1 MNFPIL
7 NTCSLRINAFFPSID
22 KSLKGWKE
30 VEYEVVRDAF
40 DNCITVSRSK
50 KKKNSS
56 IVGIYVVK
64 FNQLNK
70 CDNEFL
76 GFTGYKMI
84 LMKYCISYE
93 DIIMIEYSILIT
105 GIYLEKH

>member
-7 NTCSLRINAFFPSID
+7 NTCSFRINVFFPSID

-40 DNCITVSRSK
+40 DNCITVSLSK
-50 KKKNSS
+50 KKKSN
-56 IVGIYVVK
+56 IGIYAVK
-64 FNQLNK
+64 FNQLSK

-76 GFTGYKMI
+76 GFTEYKI
-84 LMKYCISYE
+84 NLMKYCISYE

>member
-1 MNFPIL
+1 M
-7 NTCSLRINAFFPSID
+7 
-22 KSLKGWKE
+22 
-30 VEYEVVRDAF
+30 
-40 DNCITVSRSK
+40 
-50 KKKNSS
+50 
-56 IVGIYVVK
+56 VK
-64 FNQLNK
+64 FNQLSK

-76 GFTGYKMI
+76 GFTEYKMN